1 MGVMVDTQKLLA
13 QLNAKQC
20 LAASHTVGPA
30 LVLAG
35 AGSGKTRVL
44 TVRVALLLAQGLA
57 QADNILL
64 VTFTNKAAL
73 EMKQRVA
80 ALVDINLPMA
90 GTFHALATKILRR
103 FAPGILLS
111 HNFTIYDSDDQ
122 LALLKTLYKRYGWD
136 KKTYSPLAVKAAI
149 SQAKNQLLS
158 PLQYAVTAY
167 GAFGEFVS
175 NAYKLY
181 QEALWQ
187 EQALDFD
194 DLLNYA
200 LKLLEK
206 DAYARRTLQ
215 QQLKFVLIDEYQ
227 DTNTA
232 QYRLSQIL
240 SAPEN
245 NLFVVGDFSQSI
257 YAWRGANYKNM
268 LSLQNDYPDLTTYHL
283 DQNYR
288 STQSI
293 LTAATQVISKNTD
306 HPILNL
312 WTENKSRQL
321 LTVFDCETG
330 ELEARAVAQEIQ
342 TLSSTYN
349 YSQMAILYR
358 TNAQSRSFEEAL
370 SRLAIPYQLIGG
382 FKFYERKE
390 IKDALC
396 YLRLVVNPH
405 ESVSL
410 QRALK
415 IGKRRYG
422 KFTEFR
428 EKLLAN
434 PDTNPGTL
442 PPAEILVKILE
453 ITDYQKLYDQSE
465 PEDAAKLE
473 NIAELLAYAK
483 QFSTLNRF
491 LENIALVQDGT
502 DLDGKKNQDNKR
514 DGVFLMSLHSAKGL
528 EFEVVFLVGMEDNLF
543 PHARSFFD
551 PEQLAEERRLC
562 YVGITRAK
570 EKLYFSH
577 ARKRWSYS
585 GINNACRSCFLDDLN
600 PDLLEVKFLQT
611 SGDDYRRHF
620 FSTENQPPRFYPKSK
635 ITPPIQERHLDLS
648 DSQLDEFLSGDL
660 DAKEFLRR

>member
-1 MGVMVDTQKLLA
+1 MGIMVDSAQILA
-13 QLNAKQC
+13 KLNAKQC
-20 LAASHTVGPA
+20 LAASHTFGPA

-44 TVRVALLLAQGLA
+44 TARVALLLAQGLA
-57 QADNILL
+57 TADNILL

-80 ALVDINLPMA
+80 TLVDANLPMA

-103 FAPGILLS
+103 FAPGILLN

-122 LALLKTLYKRYGWD
+122 LALLKSLYKRYGWD
-136 KKTYSPLAVKAAI
+136 KKTYSPQAIKSAI
-149 SQAKNQLLS
+149 SQAKNQLLTPS
-158 PLQYAVTAY
+158 QYANTAHGAY
-167 GAFGEFVS
+167 GDFVA

-181 QEALWQ
+181 QDALWQ

-206 DAYARRTLQ
+206 DTYARRTLQ

-232 QYRLSQIL
+232 QYRLSRIL
-240 SAPEN
+240 SAPQN

-268 LSLQNDYPDLTTYHL
+268 LALKNDYPDLVTYHL

-293 LTAATQVISKNTD
+293 LTAATQVISKNPT

-312 WTENKSRQL
+312 WTENKNKQP

-330 ELEARAVAQEIQ
+330 ELEARAVASEIQ
-342 TLSSTYN
+342 SLSSVYD

-410 QRALK
+410 QRAIKL
-415 IGKRRYG
+415 GKRRYA
-422 KFTEFR
+422 KFSEFR

-434 PDTNPGTL
+434 PDIDPGTL
-442 PPAEILVKILE
+442 SPAETLEQILQA
-453 ITDYQKLYDQSE
+453 TDYRQLYDQSE
-465 PEDAAKLE
+465 LEDAAKLE
-473 NIAELLAYAK
+473 NLAELLAYAK
-483 QFSTLNRF
+483 QFTTLNRF

-502 DLDGKKNQDNKR
+502 DLDGKKNQDKKPT
-514 DGVFLMSLHSAKGL
+514 GVFLMSLHSAKGL
-528 EFEVVFLVGMEDNLF
+528 EFSVVFLVGMEDNLF
-543 PHARSFFD
+543 PHSRSFFD
-551 PEQLAEERRLC
+551 AEQLAEERRLC

-570 EKLYFSH
+570 EKLYFTH

-585 GINNACRSCFLDDLN
+585 GINNACRSCFLDDLS
-600 PDLLEVKFLQT
+600 PDLLEIKFLQAPH
-611 SGDDYRRHF
+611 GDYRHLLA
-620 FSTENQPPRFYPKSK
+620 EKNQQKHLYHQPATIPLSS
-635 ITPPIQERHLDLS
+635 QRHLDLS
-648 DSQLDEFLSGDL
+648 DSQLDEFLAGDL